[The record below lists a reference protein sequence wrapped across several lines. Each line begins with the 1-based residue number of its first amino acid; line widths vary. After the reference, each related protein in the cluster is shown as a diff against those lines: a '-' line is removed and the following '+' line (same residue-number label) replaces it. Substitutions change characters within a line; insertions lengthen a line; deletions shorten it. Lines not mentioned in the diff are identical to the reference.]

1 MVGTGSILTVGTGVR
16 MVAIGEV
23 RDSIS
28 PIHFLS
34 QDRQHPLPR
43 RLREVFTRDFGV
55 DSRALP
61 DQREREKPAEMN
73 THDERMG
80 RVLSRREVMTLLGVS
95 GAAWLLGES
104 FTSRRASAGQP
115 PPSCVIRP
123 EQTEGPYFVDEQL
136 NRSDIRSDPSTG
148 QVKPGT
154 PLTLRFEVMHVSAG
168 ICRPLSGALID
179 IWHCDALGAYS
190 DVQDPGF
197 NTLGQKF
204 LRGSQLTDSEGGALF
219 LTIYP
224 GWYPI
229 RTVHIHFK
237 IRTEPV
243 AKKSFE
249 FTSQVYFP
257 DELTDQ
263 VHAGRPYSSMG
274 LRRVRNRQDFIFR
287 DGGDRLMLAP
297 TPKADGYATTFS
309 IGLLIP

>member
-1 MVGTGSILTVGTGVR
+1 
-16 MVAIGEV
+16 
-23 RDSIS
+23 
-28 PIHFLS
+28 
-34 QDRQHPLPR
+34 
-43 RLREVFTRDFGV
+43 
-55 DSRALP
+55 
-61 DQREREKPAEMN
+61 MN
-73 THDERMG
+73 THNKRTGPM
-80 RVLSRREVMTLLGVS
+80 LSRREVVKLLAVTGGIWLTGGGLMPRLTFA
-95 GAAWLLGES
+95 GAAE
-104 FTSRRASAGQP
+104 
-115 PPSCVIRP
+115 PSCIVRP

-154 PLTLRFEVMHVSAG
+154 PLTLRFQVMRISAG
-168 ICRPLSGALID
+168 TCRPLSGALID

-197 NTLGQKF
+197 DTMGQKF
-204 LRGSQLTDSEGGALF
+204 LRGCQLTDAGGSAQF

-263 VHAGRPYSSMG
+263 VHAGRPYASMG
-274 LRRVRNRQDFIFR
+274 RRRVRNRQDFIFR